1 METDTVIVKV
11 NPIGDVAVRGLLAE
25 VQKMLDFAKGR
36 VVDTDEAVKS
46 ATEDLS
52 LMSNLKKAIEGKR
65 KEYTA
70 PIKEQLD
77 AVTDA
82 FKAVADP
89 LSEADRITREKVLAY
104 RREQERKA
112 REAEEINRLRMEAAR
127 KEMELK
133 GELTEPVNLVEVSP
147 APVAHVKTEVG
158 NLGTSKVWKFEVV
171 DFAKLPDEYKQ
182 PDLVKIGKVVRAG
195 VNVEGVRTWQEET
208 LRITAK

>member
-1 METDTVIVKV
+1 METDIVLIKV
-11 NPIGDVAVRGLLAE
+11 NPVGDVAVKGLLVE
-25 VQKMLDFAKGR
+25 VQKLLDFARAR
-36 VVDTDEAVKS
+36 VVDTDEAVKL

-52 LMSNLKKAIEGKR
+52 LMANLRKAIEGKR

-70 PIKEQLD
+70 PIKEELD
-77 AVTDA
+77 KVTDA
-82 FKAVADP
+82 FKMVAEP
-89 LSEADRITREKVLAY
+89 LAEADRITREKVLVY

-158 NLGTSKVWKFEVV
+158 NLGTPKVWRFEVM

-182 PDLVKIGKVVRAG
+182 PDLVKIRKVIIAG
-195 VNVEGVRTWQEET
+195 VTIPGIRAWQEET
-208 LRITAK
+208 LRVTAK